1 MSAVR
6 WVRHRVLE
14 SAERLVREIDE
25 GLIED
30 ADLCGFPVEGRDDD
44 FDDELTVEALDE
56 DQPQP

>member
-1 MSAVR
+1 
-6 WVRHRVLE
+6 VLE